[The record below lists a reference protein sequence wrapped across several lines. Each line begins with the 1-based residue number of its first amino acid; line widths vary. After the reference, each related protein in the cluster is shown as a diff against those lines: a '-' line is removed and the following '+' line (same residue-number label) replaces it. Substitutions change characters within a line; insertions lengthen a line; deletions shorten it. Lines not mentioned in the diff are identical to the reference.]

1 MYTDYFLK
9 FADEAEANS
18 ILFNEETIV
27 NDDIV
32 ETIKVP
38 KYSAIDVIGTIYKPT
53 GKMLT
58 VEDGEPVE
66 EMKAIPGFHVNVRHE
81 TEAPELQQFAVTPS
95 TPSRVW
101 F

>member
-1 MYTDYFLK
+1 MYTDYTLK
-9 FADEAEANS
+9 FTDEAEANS
-18 ILFNEETIV
+18 ILFTEETIV
-27 NDDIV
+27 NNDIV

-38 KYSAIDVIGTIYKPT
+38 KYSAVDVIGTIYKPT

-58 VEDGEPVE
+58 VEDQEPVE
-66 EMKAIPGFHVNVRHE
+66 EMKAVPGFHVNVRH
-81 TEAPELQQFAVTPS
+81 TAEAPELQQFAVTPR